1 MPKKPSIFISYSSK
15 NKKIADYIDTI
26 FQKNKITLTRDIRDV
41 AFKESFKEFMQKI
54 RNTKFAILV
63 ISDDFLK
70 SRNCMFEVIEFLKEQ
85 DFDEKFLP
93 VVLEDVSLDPVG
105 KTKYL
110 QYWENEY
117 ERLKK
122 EAESLKPEDIVT
134 PAKDLRHY
142 KHISMHIGDF
152 LDKLSDIRFEPYKKL
167 EATDFKILFDEI
179 NKRAQHLKPPQ
190 VKILAI
196 TASPK
201 GSPIFYEK
209 EQDVLLESIGQFD
222 KEKLFLDIPDPV
234 NATLDEIKKY
244 LKTGKHDILQIT
256 AHGTINNNGEGA
268 LVFEDAKGGDV
279 KVTGAELA
287 KQFGKESTTKI
298 VILSSCHSARP
309 EEQYLTVAE
318 TLHEAGI
325 PAVIGMRTKIT
336 HDAAIHF
343 NTGFY
348 TGLIEGQKIKAAYDT
363 GIAAIKEY
371 EDQKRRNN
379 PNDVF
384 ESETDIPVLL
394 TSNPELSIADFSDTI
409 VETPERPKSHTF
421 KTNYMERGFIGRRDI
436 IRKILKRVN
445 ERQTLISL
453 KGPGGIGKSTLTSR
467 VMADLIREGYDFIE
481 FQGRIE
487 PSGVIDSLVREA
499 ASTKEEYKH
508 IDAIITK
515 TQDLPE
521 KVRLLVAH
529 YLSKEKMV
537 IIFDNFEDNQNE
549 KDKTYHNPEM
559 RDFLKALKTN
569 LKNRETFLFFTTRY
583 KLPGLAPDP
592 INVPEF
598 TPNEIKKRYYYGEA
612 LSRLDKNAVK
622 QIENTVAKNPRAIDL
637 LNILLNQRFKEGTI
651 TTNKVERSTGKL
663 KEILKSGEHPDEK
676 DFSPFILEDL
686 LSCLT
691 QAQLSFLKATA
702 IYRKPV
708 EEAALRKQNIEIDED
723 TIEYLDSLSL
733 MEWIQTET
741 TCLYY
746 VHRLTAA
753 FLETHFNSEEKNDL
767 HIKAAEY
774 FAGIRNENNQIF
786 LDNAVEAIFHY
797 SKAEQYDQAFE
808 IMNPVQGYLRTHGFT
823 FEALNMV
830 EEFLDYELTDE
841 NRAWLFLSYGNV
853 LRSLGKYDQALV
865 SYKDSLDLRKRIGD
879 ILGVAKS
886 LHGIGNVFLLKGK
899 FDEALDNYQGALK
912 IFKEVKDISGE
923 SKILHQIGMIYEY
936 KGSYD
941 AALAKYE
948 ESLEIAKRIGDVSGE
963 AASLHQIG
971 MIYEYKGSYDTA
983 LAKYEES
990 LENAKRIGDVSG
1002 ESRSLHQIGIIY
1014 QYKGSYDAALA
1025 KYEESLEIAKRIGDV
1040 SGEAK
1045 SLHQIG
1051 RIYELKGSYDAAL
1064 AKYEESLEI
1073 KKRIGDV
1080 SGEAKSLHQIGMIY
1094 ELKGSYDA
1102 ALAKY
1107 EESLEIAKR
1116 IGDVSWE
1123 ARSLHQIGMI
1133 YELNGSYDV
1142 ALTKYEE
1149 SLEIKKRIRDVNGM
1163 ALTFGQLGVLCSTLE
1178 KYKDALQYFSD
1189 AYLIFKKIG
1198 SPSASLVLKY
1208 IKQMSQHLTAQAFES
1223 ILKEKGI
1230 SLEELEQGGAA
1241 PNQEE
1246 MLRQLVKLYVS
1257 LGEEKF
1263 VDMLRQ
1269 KGAPQEEID
1278 QVLPVV
1284 KKMVESHE

>member
-15 NKKIADYIDTI
+15 NKEIADYIDKV
-26 FQKNKITLTRDIRDV
+26 FQKKEITLTRDIRDV
-41 AFKESFKEFMQKI
+41 VFKASFEQFMRKI
-54 RNTKFAILV
+54 KNTNFAILV
-63 ISDDFLK
+63 ISNDFLK
-70 SRNCMFEVIEFLKEQ
+70 SRNCMYEVIEFLKQQ
-85 DFDEKFLP
+85 DFKEKLLP
-93 VVLEDVSLDPVG
+93 VVLDDVSLEPVS

-110 QYWENEY
+110 QYWNNEY

-122 EAESLKPEDIVT
+122 EAEGLKPEDRVT
-134 PAKDLRHY
+134 IDKDLRHY
-142 KHISMHIGDF
+142 RLISMHIGDF
-152 LDKLSDIRFEPYKKL
+152 LEFISDIRFESYKNLK
-167 EATDFKILFDEI
+167 ATGFKILFDEI

-209 EQDVLLESIGQFD
+209 EQDVLLDSIGKFE

-268 LVFEDAKGGDV
+268 LVFEDAEGEK
-279 KVTGAELA
+279 KEITGAELA
-287 KQFGKESTTKI
+287 EHFEKESTTKV
-298 VILSSCHSARP
+298 VILSSCYSAKP
-309 EEQYLTVAE
+309 EKQFMAVAQ
-318 TLHEAGI
+318 TLYQAGV
-325 PAVIGMRTKIT
+325 PAVIGMRTIIT

-348 TGLIEGQKIKAAYDT
+348 TGLIEGQKIKAAFDT

-371 EDQKRRNN
+371 EDQRRRNN

-384 ESETDIPVLL
+384 KSETDIPVLL
-394 TSNPELSIADFSDTI
+394 TGNRELSIADFSDTI

-421 KTNYMERGFIGRRDI
+421 KTHYMERGFIGRRDI
-436 IRKILKRVN
+436 IREILKRVN
-445 ERQTLISL
+445 QRQTLISL

-467 VMADLIREGYDFIE
+467 VMADLMREGYDFIE

-487 PSGVIDSLVREA
+487 PSGVIDSLLRKAVSA
-499 ASTKEEYKH
+499 KEEYKH
-508 IDAIITK
+508 LEEIITK

-521 KVRLLVAH
+521 KVRLLVAY

-549 KDKTYHNPEM
+549 KDKTYLNPEM

-569 LKNRETFLFFTTRY
+569 LKNRDTFLFFTTRY
-583 KLPGLAPDP
+583 ELPGLAPDP

-612 LSRLDKNAVK
+612 LSRLDKNAEK

-637 LNILLNQRFKEGTI
+637 LNILLNQRFKKGTI

-663 KEILKSGEHPDEK
+663 KEILKSGEHLEDR

-686 LSCLT
+686 LACLT
-691 QAQLSFLKATA
+691 QAQFNFLKAAA

-708 EEAALRKQNIEIDED
+708 EEAALKKQNIEIDED

-733 MEWIQTET
+733 MEWIQTDT

-753 FLETHFNSEEKNDL
+753 FLETHFKPEEKNDL

-774 FAGIRNENNQIF
+774 FANIQDEDKQYF
-786 LDNAVEAIFHY
+786 LDNEIEAIFHY
-797 SKAEQYDQAFE
+797 SKAEQYDHAFE
-808 IMNPVQGYLRTHGFT
+808 IMNSVQEYLRTHGFT

-830 EEFLDYELTDE
+830 EEFLNYELKDK
-841 NRAWLFLSYGNV
+841 NCSYLLHNYGI
-853 LRSLGKYDQALV
+853 LLQSLGRYDDAL
-865 SYKDSLDLRKRIGD
+865 SEYEESLEIKKRIGD
-879 ILGVAKS
+879 VSGVAKS
-886 LHGIGNVFLLKGK
+886 LHQIGNIYQYKGSY
-899 FDEALDNYQGALK
+899 DAALEKYKESLK
-912 IFKEVKDISGE
+912 IFKRIGDVSGE
-923 SKILHQIGMIYEY
+923 SKSLHQIGIIYEY

-963 AASLHQIG
+963 S
-971 MIYEYKGSYDTA
+971 K
-983 LAKYEES
+983 
-990 LENAKRIGDVSG
+990 
-1002 ESRSLHQIGIIY
+1002 SLHQIGIIY
-1014 QYKGSYDAALA
+1014 EYKGSYNDAF
-1025 KYEESLEIAKRIGDV
+1025 
-1040 SGEAK
+1040 
-1045 SLHQIG
+1045 
-1051 RIYELKGSYDAAL
+1051 

-1080 SGEAKSLHQIGMIY
+1080 SGEAASLHQIGMIY
-1094 ELKGSYDA
+1094 ELKGSYDD

-1107 EESLEIAKR
+1107 EESLEINK
-1116 IGDVSWE
+1116 
-1123 ARSLHQIGMI
+1123 QIGNV
-1133 YELNGSYDV
+1133 E
-1142 ALTKYEE
+1142 
-1149 SLEIKKRIRDVNGM
+1149 GM
-1163 ALTFGQLGVLCSTLE
+1163 AQSFGQLGVLSKTLE

-1198 SPSASLVLKY
+1198 SPSVSQALND

-1223 ILKEKGI
+1223 ILKAKGI
-1230 SLEELEQGGAA
+1230 SLEELE
-1241 PNQEE
+1241 
-1246 MLRQLVKLYVS
+1246 
-1257 LGEEKF
+1257 
-1263 VDMLRQ
+1263 
-1269 KGAPQEEID
+1269 
-1278 QVLPVV
+1278 
-1284 KKMVESHE
+1284 ESS